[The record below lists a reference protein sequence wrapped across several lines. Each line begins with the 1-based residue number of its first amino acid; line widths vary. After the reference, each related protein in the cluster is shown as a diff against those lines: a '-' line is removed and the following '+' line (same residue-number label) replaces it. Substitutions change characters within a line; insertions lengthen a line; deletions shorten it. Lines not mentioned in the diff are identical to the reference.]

1 MLRDEDC
8 ARNVTP
14 KNLITRRVST
24 RVGPKTRCEGEAFD
38 QKQKLQM
45 RDLWRIFVRLADV
58 TKDRGLF
65 P

>member
-8 ARNVTP
+8 AHNVTP

-38 QKQKLQM
+38 QKKIADA
-45 RDLWRIFVRLADV
+45 RFVENFREV
-58 TKDRGLF
+58 S
-65 P
+65 